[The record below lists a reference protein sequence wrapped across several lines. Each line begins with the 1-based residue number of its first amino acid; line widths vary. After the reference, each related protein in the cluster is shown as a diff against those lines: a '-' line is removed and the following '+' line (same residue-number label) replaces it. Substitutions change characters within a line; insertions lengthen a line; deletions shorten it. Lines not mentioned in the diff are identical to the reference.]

1 MRGGICVAGG
11 GMKRRRSAVGTS
23 QVRGQNV
30 AGGTA
35 ECCRCED
42 RDNGPKFRGGYLTDY

>member
-35 ECCRCED
+35 ESYGVKTGITGQ
-42 RDNGPKFRGGYLTDY
+42 NSVAVI

>member
-35 ECCRCED
+35 ECCRCG
-42 RDNGPKFRGGYLTDY
+42 NGITGQNFVAVI